1 MSKRKMTKR
10 SILLIICIFSLT
22 SGAPNTFTIPF
33 PSSAVLLGRSSG
45 SPFTITVEGNIGAGK
60 STLLNFFMK
69 YPDMTVHKEP
79 LDIWQNLNGTDF
91 LDLVYKDKVRWGMTF
106 ESLVT
111 LTMTETHLADKQ
123 QEGVKFNPVKV
134 MERSLHS
141 ARTCFMEQL
150 KPVMTAGE
158 MAVLDGWYN
167 MLTDRPEFD
176 MGVDLIVY
184 LRTSPEV
191 AMSRVKSRG
200 RQEEQVIP
208 YNQLQRMHQLH
219 EDWLIHK
226 NSSIGTKN
234 ILSQVIIIDANQDIS
249 ILAGTYS
256 NLAKMIWRM
265 IPKELRTAW

>member
-1 MSKRKMTKR
+1 MTEAV
-10 SILLIICIFSLT
+10 ILLIICICSLT
-22 SGAPNTFTIPF
+22 SGAPSTFNIPF
-33 PSSAVLLGRSSG
+33 PSSDVLLGRSSG
-45 SPFTITVEGNIGAGK
+45 RPFTITVEGNIGAGK

-69 YPDMTVHKEP
+69 YPDMAVHKEP
-79 LDIWQNLNGTDF
+79 LDIWQNLNGTNF
-91 LDLVYKDKVRWGMTF
+91 LDLVYKDQARWGMTF

-111 LTMTETHLADKQ
+111 LTMMEIHLADRQ

-134 MERSLHS
+134 MERSIHS

-150 KPVMTAGE
+150 KPVMTEGE

-191 AMSRVKSRG
+191 AMSRVKSRS
-200 RQEEQVIP
+200 RQEEEAIP
-208 YNQLQRMHQLH
+208 LDYYQRMHQLH

-226 NSSIGTKN
+226 NSSMSSRH
-234 ILSQVIIIDANQDIS
+234 ILPQVNMMM
-249 ILAGTYS
+249 T
-256 NLAKMIWRM
+256 
-265 IPKELRTAW
+265 